1 MARFTIA
8 TWNVNSIRVR
18 LSQVLDWLKTNQP
31 DILALQETKVID
43 ASFPWQD
50 FQKIGYQAYYAG
62 QKTYN
67 GVAFL
72 SKNPLGK
79 ITTDL
84 PNLQD
89 LQRRILG
96 ATYKD
101 IYILNLYVPNGERV
115 GSEKYFYKLDW
126 LKKIRDYLE
135 QSLYQYPKLI
145 VLGDFN
151 IAPTDD
157 DVYDPTQWCE
167 KILCS
172 TTEREQ
178 LKGILDLGFC
188 DSFRL
193 FSQELNSFSWW
204 DYRKNGFVYNRG
216 LRIDLILISKAL
228 QSYCN
233 NCKIDK
239 TPRSLDR
246 PSDHAPVV
254 CLFN

>member
-1 MARFTIA
+1 MAGFTIA

-43 ASFPWQD
+43 ESFPWQD
-50 FQKIGYQAYYAG
+50 FQNIGYQAYYAG

-79 ITTDL
+79 IAADL

-89 LQRRILG
+89 PQRRILG
-96 ATYKD
+96 AIYKD
-101 IYILNLYVPNGERV
+101 IYLLNLYVPNGERV
-115 GSEKYFYKLDW
+115 GSEKYFYKLSW
-126 LKKIRDYLE
+126 LSRIKDYLE

-145 VLGDFN
+145 ILGDFN
-151 IAPTDD
+151 IAPTND
-157 DVYDPTQWCE
+157 DVYNPVRWDE

-172 TTEREQ
+172 TPEREK
-178 LKGILDLGFC
+178 LKEIIGLGFY

-193 FSQELNSFSWW
+193 FIQEQNSFSWW
-204 DYRKNGFVYNRG
+204 DYRQNSFMHNRG

-228 QSYCN
+228 ISYCN
-233 NCKIDK
+233 SCRIDRA
-239 TPRSLDR
+239 PRSSDR
-246 PSDHAPVV
+246 PSDHTPIV
-254 CLFN
+254 CSFN